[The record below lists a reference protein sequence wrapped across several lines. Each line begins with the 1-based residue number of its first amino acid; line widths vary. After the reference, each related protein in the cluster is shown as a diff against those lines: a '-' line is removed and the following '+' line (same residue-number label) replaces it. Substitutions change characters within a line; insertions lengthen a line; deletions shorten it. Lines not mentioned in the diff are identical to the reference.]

1 MTDDDASPISRAIV
15 RDYRTTA
22 CVAQLSSRSLTGTVD
37 AMRFV
42 GENRSALRGGTL
54 PILLITV
61 LE

>member
-1 MTDDDASPISRAIV
+1 MTDDDASPVSRVIV

-22 CVAQLSSRSLTGTVD
+22 CVAQLSLRSLTGTVD